1 MPPENL
7 PAPRGHLEPRDEDT
21 TQVPR
26 GLRAVLLIYK
36 PDGTR
41 AGYDIDSPEISV
53 EAHHDYADFFYDWG
67 PTASRAHVSSTYT
80 FTITTYSY
88 TEIVKHPEEP

>member
-7 PAPRGHLEPRDEDT
+7 PAPRGHLEPRDEDA

-53 EAHHDYADFFYDWG
+53 EAHHEYADFFYDWS
-67 PTASRAHVSSTYT
+67 TAGRVLASSTYT
-80 FTITTYSY
+80 FTITTCSY
-88 TEIVKHPEEP
+88 TAIVKHPEAA

>member
-7 PAPRGHLEPRDEDT
+7 PARRGHLEPRDEDT

-41 AGYDIDSPEISV
+41 AGYDIDSPDISV
-53 EAHHDYADFFYDWG
+53 EAHHDYADGDG
-67 PTASRAHVSSTYT
+67 AVSVRAADREVETGRRQAPRDEGRRVAFGGVT
-80 FTITTYSY
+80 D
-88 TEIVKHPEEP
+88 P

>member
-1 MPPENL
+1 MPPRNL
-7 PAPRGHLEPRDEDT
+7 PARRGHLEPRDDNT
-21 TQVPR
+21 TRVPR

-41 AGYDIDSPEISV
+41 AGYDIDSPVLTI

-80 FTITTYSY
+80 FTITTCSY

>member
-7 PAPRGHLEPRDEDT
+7 PARRGHLEPRDEDT

-41 AGYDIDSPEISV
+41 AGYDIDSPDISV
-53 EAHHDYADFFYDWG
+53 EAHHDYADFFYGLG
-67 PTASRAHVSSTYT
+67 PTRRASTYT

>member
-7 PAPRGHLEPRDEDT
+7 PARRGHLEPRDEDT

-41 AGYDIDSPEISV
+41 AGYDIDSPDISV
-53 EAHHDYADFFYDWG
+53 EAHHDYADGDGAVSVRAADREHAHREAEPKDYGVRVVRYDC
-67 PTASRAHVSSTYT
+67 HVQ
-80 FTITTYSY
+80 
-88 TEIVKHPEEP
+88 